1 MKVYVDDVRLIP
13 EGWTGARTFHE
24 ALDLIDEN
32 LDEITHISFDWNLS
46 TEYINALAR
55 YELLILDDLGTERNS
70 EYALGIVFSVIDR
83 RYRSGRPLI
92 VTTNLP
98 IKQLKEETNIEKKRI
113 YDRILEM
120 CVPLYVGGSSYR
132 SDIAHEKMG
141 KMKTFFATAESSQTE
156 NIIEQTGT
164 KTI

>member
-1 MKVYVDDVRLIP
+1 MTNFNTI
-13 EGWTGARTFHE
+13 
-24 ALDLIDEN
+24 IDEIRWRIKRN
-32 LDEITHISFDWNLS
+32 ISLLS
-46 TEYINALAR
+46 RDMNFLFWM
-55 YELLILDDLGTERNS
+55 ILG
-70 EYALGIVFSVIDR
+70 
-83 RYRSGRPLI
+83 
-92 VTTNLP
+92 
-98 IKQLKEETNIEKKRI
+98 I

-141 KMKTFFATAESSQTE
+141 KMKTFFATAESSQAE

>member
-1 MKVYVDDVRLIP
+1 MIL
-13 EGWTGARTFHE
+13 AQ
-24 ALDLIDEN
+24 N
-32 LDEITHISFDWNLS
+32 EILS
-46 TEYINALAR
+46 MP
-55 YELLILDDLGTERNS
+55 
-70 EYALGIVFSVIDR
+70 LGIVFSVIDR

-132 SDIAHEKMG
+132 SDIAHEKNG
-141 KMKTFFATAESSQTE
+141 KNENLFATAESSQTE
-156 NIIEQTGT
+156 KYYRADRHT
-164 KTI
+164 KQSDVYILV